1 MKILITGGS
10 GLLGQ
15 YLNLLLSKDNEICS
29 LYNLNPG
36 NCLNYNSYKIDI
48 TDSNGMSELFSSF
61 NPDVVIH
68 TACFS
73 RPETCASAEEDL
85 VLRTNIDA
93 TENISELC
101 EKYKAKLIYTSTDL
115 VYDGYQGEMLKE
127 NAILNPLTLYART
140 KLSAEEKIQNTF
152 NNFIILRTALLFG
165 IGLNHSR
172 NNFHYMYDNFK
183 SGKRYKLFY
192 DQFRT
197 PLSLLNAAEI
207 IAGLCNPDLK
217 NIILNFGGKERVSRA
232 GLAEILCDVC
242 KFDKNLIDKISMDD
256 IEGFTKVP
264 DVSLNTGLLQ
274 SYGFNIY
281 SLQESV
287 EKSLVYTD

>member
-15 YLNLLLSKDNEICS
+15 YLNLFLSKDNEICS

-48 TDSNGMSELFSSF
+48 TDSNGMSELFNSF
-61 NPDVVIH
+61 KPDVVIH

-73 RPETCASAEEDL
+73 RPETCASANEDL

-93 TENISELC
+93 TEYISELC
-101 EKYKAKLIYTSTDL
+101 EKCKAKLIYTSTDL
-115 VYDGYQGEMLKE
+115 VYDGYQGEMLNE
-127 NAILNPLTLYART
+127 DAILNPLSLYART

-152 NNFIILRTALLFG
+152 EDFIILRTALLFG

-172 NNFHYMYDNFK
+172 NNFHNMFDNFR
-183 SGKRYKLFY
+183 SGKKFKLFI

-197 PLSLLNAAEI
+197 PLSLINASEI
-207 IAGLCNPDLK
+207 ITGLCNSELK

-232 GLAEILCDVC
+232 GLAEILCNEC
-242 KFDKNLIDKISMDD
+242 NFDKNLIEKISMDD
-256 IEGFTKVP
+256 INGFTKVP

-274 SYGFNIY
+274 SYGFEIY
-281 SLQESV
+281 SLQESI
-287 EKSLVYTD
+287 EKSLKFAN